1 MEYVI
6 EAEVRIEFKRLVD
19 RFDYKCG
26 EEYDKN
32 RHLSLS
38 DMKTI
43 AGKCVDE
50 AIRELVVDEDNKWI
64 IIKWSCIG
72 TNEIFYEG
80 NFICRFSTPYDAFY
94 SACLNDLMDRLI

>member
-1 MEYVI
+1 MENCYELSNKVI
-6 EAEVRIEFKRLVD
+6 GRAKEL
-19 RFDYKCG
+19 Y

-32 RHLSLS
+32 RRLSLS

-64 IIKWSCIG
+64 IIKWSCID

-80 NFICRFSTPYDAFY
+80 NFTCRFSTPYDDFY
-94 SACLNDLMDRLI
+94 NTCLNDLMDRLI

>member
-1 MEYVI
+1 MENCYELSNKVI
-6 EAEVRIEFKRLVD
+6 GRAKEL
-19 RFDYKCG
+19 Y

-80 NFICRFSTPYDAFY
+80 NFICHFSTPYDAFY
-94 SACLNDLMDRLI
+94 SVCLNDLMDRLI